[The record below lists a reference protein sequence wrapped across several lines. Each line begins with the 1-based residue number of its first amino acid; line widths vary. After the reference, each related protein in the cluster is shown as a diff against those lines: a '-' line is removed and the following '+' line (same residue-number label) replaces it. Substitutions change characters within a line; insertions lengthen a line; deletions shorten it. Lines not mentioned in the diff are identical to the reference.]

1 MRRSTIVPAF
11 IAVAI
16 VCAAAGFVAGML
28 RAGAT
33 VDSVLVTLGLGS
45 RAAEVDAVLGPAAV
59 AVSAATARTEIDA
72 PPDAGPAGILLVGDV
87 LPLGDRDYL
96 TDIAPLIAS
105 ADYAIC
111 NLECPISSHG
121 LRTPL
126 KLTET
131 GRTMHNE
138 YFFRAPSVQAR
149 RLADAGFDA
158 ATLANNHVMD
168 FGGEALLETLRL
180 LDEAGVGHTG
190 AGPDRPAARRPLLF
204 SARGQSVAVL
214 AYADA
219 GTLPGIEHFAA
230 SDETAGT
237 VFVHGDGAGSPD
249 EASSQMLRNDIG
261 AARKRADLVIVAF
274 HWGTEGADD
283 PDPLQRSLAH
293 LAIDAGAGAVIGHH
307 PHRLQGVEVYH
318 GRPIAYSLGNFAFP
332 TPWESN
338 HFSAALE
345 LCVQDGEWTQLVF
358 HPVRLEFRV
367 GDPAPATGA
376 DAERIITRLTRLSE
390 ALGTTCRRTDEP
402 LPRLC
407 VDRRDAPETEI
418 ARSPDAS
425 GIEPHPDLEG
435 MATVSFPAWDLED
448 GRKVTRAR
456 SVVVAQELAEDVL
469 AIFREVYEDE
479 ERFPI
484 HEVIGYDYRTV
495 AGSQDRLSFHALGR
509 AIDINR
515 AENPMIQDGRKIV
528 HPDEPPYEP
537 GEWRPDADPYSIPAG
552 GSVVQAFT
560 SRGWRWGGTWTSCK
574 DYQHFDKP

>member
-1 MRRSTIVPAF
+1 MRRSIIVPAF
-11 IAVAI
+11 IVVAI
-16 VCAAAGFVAGML
+16 VCAAAGFVAGAL
-28 RAGAT
+28 HEGAT
-33 VDSVLVTLGLGS
+33 VESVLAALGIE
-45 RAAEVDAVLGPAAV
+45 RVAAEAPVALAISAVPAGPG
-59 AVSAATARTEIDA
+59 ID
-72 PPDAGPAGILLVGDV
+72 PPADAGPAGILLVGDV

-96 TDIAPLIAS
+96 THVAPLIAS

-121 LRTPL
+121 SRTPL

-131 GRTMHNE
+131 GRAMHNE

-149 RLADAGFDA
+149 HLADAGFDA

-168 FGGEALLETLRL
+168 YGGEALLETLKL
-180 LDEAGVGHTG
+180 LDEAGVAHTG
-190 AGPDRPAARRPLLF
+190 AGADRPAARRPLLF
-204 SARGQSVAVL
+204 TVRGQSVAVL
-214 AYADA
+214 SYVDA

-230 SDETAGT
+230 SDEIAGT
-237 VFVHGDGAGSPD
+237 VFVAGDGAGKPD
-249 EASSQMLRNDIG
+249 EASVRMLHSDIG
-261 AARKRADLVIVAF
+261 AARKRADLVIVIF

-283 PDPLQRSLAH
+283 PDALQRSLAH
-293 LAIDAGAGAVIGHH
+293 LAIDAGASAVIGHH
-307 PHRLQGVEVYH
+307 PHRLQGVEVYR

-332 TPWESN
+332 TSWESN

-376 DAERIITRLTRLSE
+376 DAERIMTRLTRLSE
-390 ALGTTCRRTDEP
+390 ALGTTCSRIDGA

-407 VDRRDAPETEI
+407 VDRRDAPEAEEATQPS
-418 ARSPDAS
+418 ADAF
-425 GIEPHPDLEG
+425 GIEPHPELEG

-448 GRKVTRAR
+448 GRKVTRTR
-456 SVVVAQELAEDVL
+456 SVVVARELADEVL
-469 AIFREVYEDE
+469 AIFQEIHEDD

-495 AGSQDRLSFHALGR
+495 AGSQDQLSFHALGR

-515 AENPMIQDGRKIV
+515 AENPMIQGGRKIV

-537 GEWRPDADPYSIPAG
+537 GEWRPDENPYSISAG
-552 GSVVQAFT
+552 GSVVRAFT
-560 SRGWRWGGTWTSCK
+560 GHGWRWGGTWTSCK